1 MANITQQKLKE
12 LVANDPQGLPVDQ
25 MARKLIA
32 RGHTIEGISDTK
44 QEALR
49 TTDKSR
55 SVVEKAADFLG
66 IEKIG
71 RRIGSELVGFTKEG
85 RDLRKMLSEGKISK
99 EQYDE
104 IVTGGVSNKEAIG
117 SGIMLGVNLAGGAIA
132 GKALGIGAKAGSVA
146 GAARSITAA
155 APTLGQ
161 ATKIGAAAGAVGGF
175 GAGLEQD
182 QDAAGVIESAALGAL
197 VGAGLPLATK
207 LVGGALRGTATLTR
221 AAARG
226 ATNIGGKAAGAI
238 ENKVANNAR
247 ARIAETAGR
256 IGEAKAIRSG
266 VDTQIVDFVQT
277 AQGADKSAFKRM
289 FDIAAAKRG
298 DIRLQAQP
306 KQVVGETVLDRVQH
320 LVGANKKAGEAIGT
334 VVQKMGSK
342 QIDATQEYV
351 DVLKLFKANG
361 IGVKNGKVVAVGRIA
376 DADLPAYQKM
386 LDYLAPSKGGKVL
399 RTPQYLHDKRGLI
412 FDELQLAKSR
422 QQPYT
427 DTVDKVAEQY
437 RSILMRPL
445 EALSPEYKAQNI
457 AFAKT
462 RKPLTDFVKLIGY
475 KGRLED
481 INTKSLRTAEVAQRL
496 LGNAAD
502 RPTSVLTA
510 IENAAIESGYKPTTS
525 VFDQILF
532 SDLLENYFGT
542 TQTRSLRGQ
551 VARAGVDSAT
561 EAAGAA
567 TDAARGNVWGLV
579 NRAIRFTV
587 GNTDE
592 DQIQALGQLLKDE
605 TRGGAIKALQR
616 TAPTTGASTSYTQKV
631 QKAKDTVTRGLR
643 NVPPEVLDTLQ

>member
-1 MANITQQKLKE
+1 MANITQAQLQKLVQGAPPGTQPADVVRG
-12 LVANDPQGLPVDQ
+12 LV
-25 MARKLIA
+25 A

-49 TTDKSR
+49 TTDTR
-55 SVVEKAADFLG
+55 RNVLEKTADFLG
-66 IEKIG
+66 IEKVG
-71 RRIGSELVGFTKEG
+71 QRVGSELVRFTKEG
-85 RDLRKMLSEGKISK
+85 RDLKKLLGEGKISQQEY
-99 EQYDE
+99 EQ
-104 IVTGGVSNKEAIG
+104 ITTGGVSNKEAIG
-117 SGIMLGVNLAGGAIA
+117 SGIMLGANLFGGAIA
-132 GKALGIGAKAGSVA
+132 GKALGIGAKAGSA
-146 GAARSITAA
+146 TGAVRNIAAA

-161 ATKIGAAAGAVGGF
+161 ATKIGAVTGAIGGV

-182 QDAAGVIESAALGAL
+182 KEAAGVIESAALGAL
-197 VGAGLPLATK
+197 IGAGIPLATK
-207 LVGGALRGTATLTR
+207 LVGAGLRGTAALARGVTRGAVNVGEKTIAAGGQKIADMTR
-221 AAARG
+221 AR
-226 ATNIGGKAAGAI
+226 
-238 ENKVANNAR
+238 VA
-247 ARIAETAGR
+247 EQAGR

-266 VDTQIVDFVQT
+266 VDTQILDFVQT
-277 AQGADKSAFKRM
+277 AQDADKSAFRRM
-289 FDIAAAKRG
+289 FDTAMAKRG

-334 VVQKMGSK
+334 VVKKMGSK
-342 QIDATQEYV
+342 QIDATKEYV

-361 IGVKNGKVVAVGRIA
+361 IGVKNGNVVAIGRVA

-386 LDYLAPSKGGKVL
+386 LDYLTPAKNGKVL

-427 DTVDKVAEQY
+427 DMVDKVAEQY
-437 RSILMRPL
+437 RGILMRPL

-475 KGRLED
+475 KGKLED
-481 INTKSLRTAEVAQRL
+481 IDTKSLRTAEVAQRL

-502 RPTSVLTA
+502 RPTSVLA
-510 IENAAIESGYKPTTS
+510 GLEKAAIESGYKPTTS

-551 VARAGVDSAT
+551 VARAGVDTAT
-561 EAAGAA
+561 EAAGTAA
-567 TDAARGNVWGLV
+567 DAARGNVWGLI
-579 NRAIRFTV
+579 NRAIKFTT
-587 GNTDE
+587 GNADE

-605 TRGGAIKALQR
+605 TKARAVKALQR
-616 TAPTTGASTSYTQKV
+616 TAPTTGASTSYTK
-631 QKAKDTVTRGLR
+631 KTSGDITKGLR
-643 NVPPEVLDTLQ
+643 NVPPEILDMLGQ